1 MAWQQTYCDLCEFE
15 IPFYE
20 YLLPVSHKFKQRNM
34 YVIVFNF
41 MFECLKNIGDEM
53 WIKMLNSSFQFHVW
67 MFENIGDEKL
77 ELSTQIP

>member
-1 MAWQQTYCDLCEFE
+1 
-15 IPFYE
+15 
-20 YLLPVSHKFKQRNM
+20 
-34 YVIVFNF
+34 